1 MTCII
6 GKKVSIWSFTGAKMT
21 QQALPKTHHGASG
34 NVMYIQISQWLV
46 RLSECG
52 SDNTAAAELETQYLT
67 TGFTYHYEASLNI
80 A

>member
-1 MTCII
+1 M
-6 GKKVSIWSFTGAKMT
+6 WSFIGAKMT
-21 QQALPKTHHGASG
+21 LQALPKTHNGASG
-34 NVMYIQISQWLV
+34 NLMYIQISQWLV

-52 SDNTAAAELETQYLT
+52 SENTSAAALETQYLT